1 MKLSLLVVLALVAAT
16 VAVSAARPHFLFK
29 DELYQSEFASFVQ
42 KFGKKYSEDSFF
54 YRYTT
59 FKQNYDKIHRHN
71 TAANSTYT
79 MKMNKFGDMPF
90 REFHATHTGYNR
102 IERSFARSKNTPKT
116 FADAA
121 PPASIDWRTK
131 GAVTPIKD
139 QQQCGSCWA
148 FSATGAMEGA
158 WAIAKGQ
165 LNALSEQQ
173 LVDCSQA
180 EGNMGCSGGLMD
192 YAFEYVIS
200 NGGVTSEAKYP
211 YTAMDGTCKSP
222 LPASVSSISSYQDV
236 TGNNDGALQ
245 AAVAIGPVSVAIEA
259 DQESFQFYSS
269 GIFSDPTCG
278 TQLDHGVLVVGYG
291 TQGSKNYWIV
301 KNSWGQDWG
310 DQGYILMIRKKGAG
324 ECGINMEPSY
334 PVV

>member
-1 MKLSLLVVLALVAAT
+1 VQ
-16 VAVSAARPHFLFK
+16 AARPHFLFK
-29 DELYQSEFASFVQ
+29 EELYQSEFAAFVQ
-42 KFGKKYSEDSFF
+42 KYSKKYSEDAFF
-54 YRYTT
+54 FRYTT
-59 FKQNYDKIHRHN
+59 FKENVDKIHRHN
-71 TAANSTYT
+71 AGNSSYT

-90 REFHATHTGYNR
+90 HEFHTTHTGYNR
-102 IERSFARSKNTPKT
+102 IERSFARSRNAPKS

-121 PPASIDWRTK
+121 PPASVDWRTK
-131 GAVTPIKD
+131 NAVTPIKD

-148 FSATGAMEGA
+148 FSATGALEGA
-158 WAIAKGQ
+158 WAVAKGQ
-165 LNALSEQQ
+165 LNSLSEQQ

-180 EGNMGCSGGLMD
+180 YGNMGCSGGLMD
-192 YAFEYVIS
+192 YAFEYVIA
-200 NGGVTSEAKYP
+200 NGGITSEAKYP

-222 LPASVSSISSYQDV
+222 LPASVTTISSYTDV
-236 TGNNDGALQ
+236 AGNNDAALQ

-310 DQGYILMIRKKGAG
+310 NQGYILMIRKKGAG

-334 PVV
+334 ANV